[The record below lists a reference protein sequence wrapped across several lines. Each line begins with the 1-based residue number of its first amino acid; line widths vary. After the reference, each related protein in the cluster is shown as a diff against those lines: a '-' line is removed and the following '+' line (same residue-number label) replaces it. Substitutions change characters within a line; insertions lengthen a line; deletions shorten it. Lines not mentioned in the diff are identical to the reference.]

1 MFQKGKR
8 LIKSDVVSEEDDGP
22 EAKRALRRQNE
33 DLDEASRP
41 TARAV
46 AAEGGKPGTGAQPH
60 ALFARREGNL
70 KKFEVYK
77 MTST

>member
-1 MFQKGKR
+1 MTRSG
-8 LIKSDVVSEEDDGP
+8 VVSEGDDDP
-22 EAKRALRRQNE
+22 EAKRALRRQNK

-46 AAEGGKPGTGAQPH
+46 AAEGGKPSAGAQPH
-60 ALFARREGNL
+60 ALFASRGGKL
-70 KKFEVYK
+70 KKFEVYN